1 MKKLCFTIFSRII
14 CIVVFVGIQSNCLSQ
29 RDEYRSQITP
39 MEIRNIINLTPIGS
53 SVHEQTI
60 SRACYSKL
68 ANISYS
74 VYTELWEKDT
84 KNFRLNYLRGISSF
98 TYWITL
104 QGLLMDREFTEDKL
118 AAKIEIAL
126 KSCFKAALE
135 ANPKSAEVNRDY
147 GFYLWQYGND
157 MATGLEMV
165 RKSVQLAPSDSK
177 CHCRLGEI
185 YMNPS
190 GNAFNMVAAER
201 ELRLAIKLNGN
212 YIGPRNALISVLS
225 RTKRYQEAS
234 EQHLIVANLGPKSMQ
249 NEPWFKMQS
258 KWIQADLKKK

>member
-14 CIVVFVGIQSNCLSQ
+14 CIVVFVGIQSNCLGQ
-29 RDEYRSQITP
+29 KDESASLITS
-39 MEIRNIINLTPIGS
+39 MEIRNLVNSTPLAS
-53 SVHEQTI
+53 SMNEQTI
-60 SRACYSKL
+60 WRAYYSKYADIPYAL
-68 ANISYS
+68 
-74 VYTELWEKDT
+74 YTKMWEKD
-84 KNFRLNYLRGISSF
+84 KKDFRLNYLRGLASY
-98 TYWITL
+98 TYWLTL
-104 QGLLMDREFTEDKL
+104 QGMLMDREFTEDKL

-147 GFYLWQYGND
+147 GFYLWQYGHD

-234 EQHLIVANLGPKSMQ
+234 EQHMIVANLGPKSMQ